1 MSGLE
6 IDFETKSDVDIK
18 KHGVYLYMASPH
30 TAPLM
35 ASYKINGGPTKRW
48 RPPEPCPQDIAE
60 FVEAGGI
67 TSAHNNAFERLLWQT
82 ILTPRYGWPVL
93 RLEQCRCT
101 AATAAAMA
109 LPRALGDLGAALNLD
124 VQKDKEGMRLIR
136 KFSVPRKPRK
146 GEDPDGLYWNEP
158 EDHPEDFEKFHGYC
172 DVDVETEAAADRRMV
187 PLSDYEQDLWL
198 IDQRI
203 NDRGIRIDRTS
214 ALAAIELADKAKL
227 LLDREMRAVTNGFV
241 KKCSEPGKLVE
252 WVKAQG
258 VEMGSAAKAEI
269 EELLEFDDLPE
280 HVRRA
285 ISIRQ
290 EAAKTSVAKLVAFM
304 ARASADGR
312 IRGAF
317 LFCAAGT
324 GRWSS
329 VGAQL
334 HNLPRPRKL
343 FGDEHV
349 RLDVLFALIRF
360 RDPDLLKAMYGDELG
375 KTLWLLSDAI
385 RGFIWA
391 APGKDLLVADYS
403 GIEGAVAAWFAD
415 EAWKV
420 KAMFEIIADPD
431 LPDLYRR
438 AAAGIFNTTTDEI
451 TKKDNRRQ
459 VGKVS
464 ELSLQYQGGPGAFRS
479 MARNYS
485 MKLAPLYP
493 IVWAAADQER
503 KDRAVKR
510 YENALARKEPVTG
523 LLNRK
528 EFLAAEIVKLGW
540 RATHP
545 AIAACWP
552 ALEDAARQA
561 VEAPGSIVRCL
572 KIEYLVARGF
582 LWCKLPSGRCLAYGS
597 PRIKEQVWV
606 KVKQDDGSWSE
617 ASETMGLEEAEIA
630 EKKGRVAIMR
640 NDEGRYNYAKSA
652 VTALGVNSVTKKW
665 ERFALYGGLAF
676 ENIVQAIARDLL
688 ANGIKK
694 AEAAGYPV
702 IGHVHDEILCEV
714 DRGFGDVGAFE
725 ALICEL
731 PDWAAGLPLT
741 ASGWRGKRY
750 RKD

>member
-1 MSGLE
+1 MNGLE
-6 IDFETKSDVDIK
+6 IDFETRSDVDIK
-18 KHGVYLYMASPH
+18 KHGVYRYMASPH

-35 ASYKINGGPTKRW
+35 ASYKINGGPKKRW
-48 RPPEPCPQDIAE
+48 RPGEPCPQDI
-60 FVEAGGI
+60 VDHVNSGGI
-67 TSAHNNAFERLLWQT
+67 VSAHNNSFERLLWQM
-82 ILTPRYGWPVL
+82 ILTPRYGWPAL

-101 AATAAAMA
+101 AATAAAMS
-109 LPRALGDLGAALNLD
+109 LPRALGDLGAALDLP

-136 KFSVPRKPRK
+136 KFSIPRKPK
-146 GEDPDGLYWNEP
+146 KDEDPNGLYWNAP
-158 EDHPEDFEKFHGYC
+158 EDHPEDFEKFHDYC

-187 PLSDYEQDLWL
+187 PLSEYEQDLWL

-203 NDRGIRIDRTS
+203 NDRGIRIDRIS
-214 ALAAIELADKAKL
+214 AQAAIRLADKAKA
-227 LLDREMRAVTNGFV
+227 LLDREMRITTGGYV

-252 WVKAQG
+252 WVQSQG
-258 VEMGSAAKAEI
+258 VDMSSAAKAEI
-269 EELLEFDDLPE
+269 EELLEYDDLPAN
-280 HVRRA
+280 VRHA

-290 EAAKTSVAKLVAFM
+290 EAAKTSVAKLTAFM
-304 ARASADGR
+304 ARASEDGR

-334 HNLPRPRKL
+334 HNLPRPRGL
-343 FGDEHV
+343 FGDAHI
-349 RLDVLFALIRF
+349 RTDLLFQLIR
-360 RDPDLLKAMYGDELG
+360 REDPDLLRFMYGDELG

-391 APGKDLLVADYS
+391 GPGNDLVVADYS

-415 EAWKV
+415 ETWKV
-420 KAMFEIIADPD
+420 QAMFDIAADPA

-438 AAAGIFNTTTDEI
+438 AAAGIFNTTTDEL
-451 TKKDNRRQ
+451 TKKDPRRQ

-493 IVWAAADQER
+493 IVWEAADQER
-503 KDRAVKR
+503 RDKALKR
-510 YENALARKEPVTG
+510 YDNACKRKEPITT
-523 LLNRK
+523 LLNRE
-528 EFLAAEIVKLGW
+528 EFLAAEIVKIGW

-545 AIAACWP
+545 AISASWP
-552 ALEDAARQA
+552 ALEDGARQA
-561 VEAPGSIVRCL
+561 VENPGSVVRVL
-572 KIEYLVARGF
+572 KVDYLVARGF
-582 LWCKLPSGRCLAYGS
+582 LWCRLPSGRCLAYGS
-597 PRIKEQVWV
+597 PRIKKQVWV
-606 KVKQDDGSWSE
+606 KVKQDDGSWSDV
-617 ASETMGLEEAEIA
+617 SETMGVEEAEAA

-640 NDEGRYNYAKSA
+640 NDSGDYNYAKST

-665 ERFALYGGLAF
+665 ERFGLYGGLAF

-702 IGHVHDEILCEV
+702 IGHVHDEILAEV
-714 DRGFGDVGAFE
+714 PRGFGDVGEFE
-725 ALICEL
+725 KLICEL

-741 ASGWRGKRY
+741 AGGWRGKRY
-750 RKD
+750 RKE